1 MSTLSRGHP
10 RRKPGQVEMSGR
22 NPGGTRAPGGLWGN
36 VGSAHP
42 HPGSLEPW
50 LPSFRLPL
58 FLCVKT
64 WVSRRACWPEP
75 GCLFRVT
82 LHFSAHIHFESL
94 SRVLHPANNFPNN
107 GGGVFPFKHLLASY
121 YPTPYSSHLHSKDY
135 KQVYSNSSVI
145 PDGSLLFLR
154 MMANFAGAL

>member
-1 MSTLSRGHP
+1 MVSALSRGHP

-107 GGGVFPFKHLLASY
+107 GGGGVSFQAPACIILPH
-121 YPTPYSSHLHSKDY
+121 T
-135 KQVYSNSSVI
+135 
-145 PDGSLLFLR
+145 LLFPSSLQR
-154 MMANFAGAL
+154 LQTGIFQFIGYT